1 MKADNFSARNRSLIF
16 WCIGLAIVVV
26 RLASWKGKGIPLVDM
41 GVDDN
46 LYLDLA
52 KNWYW
57 NRNYDRLSIV
67 RPPAFPLWIAL
78 VNFVGL
84 PLAISLK
91 ALYLSGGLMMARAG
105 FRLSIP
111 TYLVLAVLGLFAFQP
126 TVLPVL
132 LRITPDGFYACI
144 AMHALAQLGFY
155 AASDTLRKKNI
166 HASLFGFL
174 IGVLILTRDEYLIAV
189 GILLLFIVLYLL
201 VPLLAK
207 STKPIRIESIGL
219 LILCCASPVFVV
231 LLANKLKFDA
241 LAISQFTTSGY
252 NSMYKAAL
260 SVDREKKVKGVPITL
275 EALDRVYEISPSWRS
290 ISDDLNAQAK
300 LVSRSTAYF
309 TRDPEEIGAGA
320 FPWVMLNVVSANG
333 YFESQESAER
343 FLHSLGDEITE
354 AQKAGLLGSRNLLF
368 SLVDPDWKFWL
379 PDFFISMRKALSWT
393 FLPKKVPTPYYSGTG
408 AHREQLAS
416 LYRDTTMRPND
427 PSEIHIT
434 HAKVNGWIVKNHDT
448 ITEIRIEGAGEP
460 IVRFTDFKQ
469 RADVYDTY
477 KAFEVQMNSAFEI
490 EMDLTGEDPNK
501 VTATFES
508 ESGKSTSIPLA
519 NFVRQGSGT
528 INAPDWGNSS
538 FFIDQSTTKGANPS
552 ELAYDSVWNLR
563 YAIVVSAVG
572 TLSAIIFFSSLVR
585 KRTRYNWP
593 MIIWLI
599 SLIAWYAGRTA
610 LAALVDA
617 TAFPLEARYVFSSV
631 CVLPW
636 ILVALSSVKQR

>member
-1 MKADNFSARNRSLIF
+1 MKSDNLSARNGSLLF

-26 RLASWKGKGIPLVDM
+26 RLVSWKGKGIPLVDM
-41 GVDDN
+41 GLDDN

-57 NRNYDRLSIV
+57 SRNYDRLSFV
-67 RPPAFPLWIAL
+67 RPPGFPLWIAL

-105 FRLSIP
+105 FRLAIP
-111 TYLVLAVLGLFAFQP
+111 TYLVLTAFGLFAFQP
-126 TVLPVL
+126 TVLPIL
-132 LRITPDGFYACI
+132 LRITPDGFYASI
-144 AMHALAQLGFY
+144 AIHALAQAGFH
-155 AASDTLRKKNI
+155 AASDTVRGKNI

-189 GILLLFIVLYLL
+189 GMLLLFITLSYL
-201 VPLLAK
+201 VPLVAK
-207 STKPIRIESIGL
+207 STKVIRIGSIGL
-219 LILCCASPVFVV
+219 LIICCASPVFVV
-231 LLANKLKFDA
+231 LLANKLKFDV

-252 NSMYKAAL
+252 NSMYRAAL

-275 EALDRVYEISPSWRS
+275 EALERVYETCPSWRS
-290 ISDDLNAQAK
+290 ISDDLNAEAK

-309 TRDPEEIGAGA
+309 TRDPVEIGAGA
-320 FPWVMLNVVSANG
+320 FPWAILKVISANG
-333 YFESQESAER
+333 QFESQKSAEK
-343 FLHSLGDEITE
+343 FLHSLGDEIAK
-354 AQKAGLLGSRNLLF
+354 AQEAGLLGSRNLLF
-368 SLVDPDWKFWL
+368 SLVDPDWEFWL

-393 FLPKKVPTPYYSGTG
+393 LEPKKVPTPYYSGTG
-408 AHREQLAS
+408 PHREKLAS
-416 LYRDTTMRPND
+416 LYYITTMRPND
-427 PSEIHIT
+427 PSKIHIT
-434 HAKVNGWIVKNHDT
+434 YAKIDGWIIKNHDT
-448 ITEIRIEGAGEP
+448 ITGIRIEGAGEP
-460 IVRFTDFKQ
+460 IVQFMEFKR

-477 KAFEVQMNSAFEI
+477 KAFGVQMNSGFEI

-501 VTATFES
+501 VWATFES

-528 INAPDWGNSS
+528 ISVPDWGNSA
-538 FFIDQSTTKGANPS
+538 FFIDHSNTKGGNPN
-552 ELAYDSVWNLR
+552 ELAYDPVWNLR
-563 YAIVVSAVG
+563 YAIAVIAVG
-572 TLSAIIFFSSLVR
+572 TLSAAIFISSLVR
-585 KRTRYNWP
+585 KRTRYNGP
-593 MIIWLI
+593 IIIWLI
-599 SLIAWYAGRTA
+599 TLIAWYAGRTA

-636 ILVALSSVKQR
+636 ILIALSSVKQR